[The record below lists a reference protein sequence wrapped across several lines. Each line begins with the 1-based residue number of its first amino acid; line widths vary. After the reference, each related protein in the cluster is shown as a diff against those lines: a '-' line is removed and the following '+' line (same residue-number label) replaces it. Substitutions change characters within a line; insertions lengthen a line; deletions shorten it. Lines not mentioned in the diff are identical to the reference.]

1 MHLPS
6 NPYHIS
12 EVYRL
17 IEACFRGKQL
27 RPAQNRRAYRKRTGR
42 HSSKDGV
49 HTPAPKVIHP
59 STLSLVPALSPV
71 LIAHA
76 TVPLPTSPL
85 FSEAAHSADG
95 LDESELPRWEEEPP
109 YMGAES
115 DSTPQ
120 EEQFTRNLFDVMLGR
135 RARLA
140 KEARAQRRRCL
151 ESGDRVTFIM
161 ELVSTITKRS
171 VRWSDVYEKVGDCLS
186 GGRKDRMAMCWLQW
200 QARDIYDIT
209 HEAAKLEQGGNP
221 YKSDST

>member
-1 MHLPS
+1 MQLIALSKQSFVLHLSPLQHFTWGAPLNTLLSMKDRQPYANKRLSMHLPS

-12 EVYRL
+12 EVYHL

-109 YMGAES
+109 YMGAKS

-120 EEQFTRNLFDVMLGR
+120 EEQFTRNLFDVMLER

-140 KEARAQRRRCL
+140 KEARAQ
-151 ESGDRVTFIM
+151 
-161 ELVSTITKRS
+161 
-171 VRWSDVYEKVGDCLS
+171 
-186 GGRKDRMAMCWLQW
+186 
-200 QARDIYDIT
+200 
-209 HEAAKLEQGGNP
+209 
-221 YKSDST
+221 